1 MALKKHSI
9 TLPLISLAGLI
20 LAVLVSHT
28 VKHRILPSLVRN
40 FQRAS
45 MSTATPKPS
54 VQLIARPSHERGHAD
69 HGWLK
74 TFHTFSFAE

>member
-1 MALKKHSI
+1 MAPS
-9 TLPLISLAGLI
+9 LIRFAVLI
-20 LAVLVSHT
+20 LALAFLASHT
-28 VKHRILPSLVRN
+28 VRHRILPSLVHN

-45 MSTATPKPS
+45 MSTATTKPS
-54 VQLIARPSHERGHAD
+54 VKLIARPNQERGNAD